1 MRRCLILLVAVGLL
15 WGLAACGEQE
25 SAGEAAASGQSIAPA
40 AGAQS
45 DVLVAYF
52 SATGNTRG
60 IARHLQTILGADLYE
75 ITPEEPYTEDDLNYS
90 SDGCRANREQNDP
103 AARPAIAG
111 TVENMAEYEV
121 VFLGYPI
128 WWGQAP
134 KILYTFLECYDFDG
148 VTIVPFCTSGS
159 SGIGDSADRLA
170 ELAPGGHWRSGQR
183 FSGGASEADV
193 ADWVSGLAGF

>member
-1 MRRCLILLVAVGLL
+1 MRRCLILLAAVGLL

-121 VFLGYPI
+121 VFLGYPKMEQGYI
-128 WWGQAP
+128 
-134 KILYTFLECYDFDG
+134 C
-148 VTIVPFCTSGS
+148 V
-159 SGIGDSADRLA
+159 
-170 ELAPGGHWRSGQR
+170 
-183 FSGGASEADV
+183 
-193 ADWVSGLAGF
+193 